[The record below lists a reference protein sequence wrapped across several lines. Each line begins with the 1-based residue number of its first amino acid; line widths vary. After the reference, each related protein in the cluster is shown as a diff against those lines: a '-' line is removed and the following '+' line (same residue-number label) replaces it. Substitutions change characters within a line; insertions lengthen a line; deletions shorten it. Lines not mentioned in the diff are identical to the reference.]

1 MQTRGWVLWLL
12 VSGTAAWA
20 QAPTASVSG
29 TVTDSTGGVLAGATI
44 SARNVETKV
53 TRTAATNQAGN
64 YQILGLQ
71 SGVYQIVASQ
81 PKFTTVQRNEVAL
94 RVGDEVRIDLTLPT
108 GESRESIVVTE
119 TTPLVQLERAD
130 AFAVVNE
137 RSVQELPTDGRQLQ
151 NLALIVP
158 GVAAGWNVSTAANRY
173 GKARENTEGAFNVN
187 GARSRSNDF
196 LFDGMP
202 MNVRQYSVINFEP
215 SNEAVRE
222 FSVINAV
229 PTADY
234 GRTMGGQVIIITRS
248 GSSEFHGSAYEF
260 FRNTVLNANDTFSKR
275 SGLPRG
281 KVRHNQF
288 GGSLGGPIWKQK
300 HFFFVNTELLRN
312 VEGSE
317 TRTSF
322 VPTANQARGLIP
334 FTNASGQP
342 QVLDLSGRIAPVS
355 AKLLALYPQPNAA
368 LPGGNYN
375 ASLAIAVNDYQY
387 HVRTDHHFTER
398 DIVTLRVS
406 WNLNDQIYIVDRFG
420 GPYIPGFP
428 LPNPERSTNGT
439 LGYIHTFSAAV
450 SNEAR
455 IGVNRYGNDL
465 ANGDPRNA
473 TEFGLPNGS
482 TANGIPSISF
492 AQGGLA
498 ALGGLSWYNRV
509 QNEDTIYASD
519 SVSVLRGAHSLKFGG
534 EFSRY
539 HFNTRGADNQRG
551 TISFDG
557 SRNELIP
564 NTSANALANVLA
576 DLALGLPSQATITV
590 GEFGRGYRNSALAF
604 FAQDAW
610 RFSKRLTF
618 DYGLRYEYNTP
629 WSEVNNKL
637 SNFAPGKG
645 IVTPQTAGW
654 DGLYQPDRNNF
665 APRVGFA
672 YDVTGLGRTVVR
684 GGFGILYETLLQA
697 STVQQI
703 ENNPPFSSSAITNA
717 PTPFSTNSNVPSRT
731 LLDLLAMAQPSRSL
745 AAIPSNLRN
754 PYSLQYSLDV
764 QQALGQSWLV
774 ELAYRGTRGVRL
786 PLNYDINQVPLGLST
801 PVRPY
806 PEFNSIN
813 QYANIAVSSYHSVQ
827 MKAERRFHAGLNLL
841 AAYTWSKSIDNAS
854 DFGSGDASEHVL
866 NSYNLRGQRAVSSFD
881 IPHRFTAAFNYAI
894 PAQKMKALLGGWQ
907 VNGIVTVQSAQP
919 FTPYTSQFD
928 SYRGESYNRLNVV
941 GDPNQNVPAGLAY
954 NPAAFALPAVGTFGN
969 SGRNIVRGDGF
980 RTADLSLFRNFQ
992 VKELLKL
999 QLRFEATN
1007 ALNQVNFQGPV
1018 TNQST
1023 QPGAYVATAIP
1034 RTLQLG
1040 AKISF

>member
-1 MQTRGWVLWLL
+1 MQMRRWILPVLM
-12 VSGTAAWA
+12 SGIAVWA

-29 TVTDSTGGVLAGATI
+29 TITDSSGGVLAGASV
-44 SARNVETKV
+44 SARNLETNV
-53 TRTAATNQAGN
+53 TRTAAANQTGN

-71 SGVYQIVASQ
+71 SGTYAIVAAQ
-81 PKFTTVQRNEVAL
+81 PKFTSVQRNEVAL
-94 RVGDEVRIDLTLPT
+94 RVGDEVRIDLSLPP
-108 GESRESIVVTE
+108 GESSESIVVTE
-119 TTPLVQLERAD
+119 TTPLVQLETAT

-137 RSVQELPTDGRQLQ
+137 RSVQDLPTDGRQLQ

-158 GVAAGWNVSTAANRY
+158 GVSAGWNVSTAANRY
-173 GKARENTEGAFNVN
+173 GKAREGTEGAFNVN
-187 GARSRSNDF
+187 GARSRSNNF

-234 GRTMGGQVIIITRS
+234 GRTMGGQVSIITRS
-248 GSSEFHGSAYEF
+248 GSSQFHGSAYEF

-288 GGSLGGPIWKQK
+288 GGSVGGPIWKQK

-312 VEGSE
+312 LEGSE

-322 VPTANQARGLIP
+322 VPTAAQARGLIP
-334 FTNASGQP
+334 FTGANGQA

-355 AKLLALYPQPNAA
+355 AKLLALYPLPNAS

-375 ASLAIAVNDYQY
+375 AALTIGVNDYQY
-387 HVRTDHHFTER
+387 HVRTDHHFSDR
-398 DIVTLRVS
+398 DVVTLRTS
-406 WNLNDQIYIVDRFG
+406 WNLNDQVYIVDRFG
-420 GPYIPGFP
+420 GPYIPGFS

-439 LGYIHTFSAAV
+439 LGYIRTFSPAI

-519 SVSVLRGAHSLKFGG
+519 AVSVLRGAHSLKFGG
-534 EFSRY
+534 EVSRY
-539 HFNTRGADNQRG
+539 HFNTRGAGNQRG

-557 SRNELIP
+557 SRNGLIP
-564 NTSANALANVLA
+564 NTPANALANVLA
-576 DLALGLPSQATITV
+576 DLVLGLPSQATITV
-590 GEFGRGYRNSALAF
+590 GQFGRGYRDSAWAL
-604 FAQDAW
+604 FAQDTW
-610 RFSKRLTF
+610 RLNRRLTL
-618 DYGLRYEYNTP
+618 DYGLRYEYSAP
-629 WSEVNNKL
+629 WNEVNNKL
-637 SNFAPGKG
+637 ANFAPGKG
-645 IVTPQTAGW
+645 IVTPQTSGW
-654 DGLYQPDRNNF
+654 NGLYQPDRNNF
-665 APRVGFA
+665 APRLGFA
-672 YDVTGLGRTVVR
+672 YDVTGLGRTVLR
-684 GGFGILYETLLQA
+684 GGFGVLYETLLQA

-717 PTPFSTNSNVPSRT
+717 PTPFSTSTTVASRT
-731 LLDLLAMAQPSRSL
+731 LLDLLGAAQPSRSL
-745 AAIPSNLRN
+745 AAIPSDLRN

-764 QQALGQSWLV
+764 QQALGQSWLM

-786 PLNYDINQVPLGLST
+786 PLNYDINQIPLGLSS

-806 PEFNSIN
+806 PGFNSIN
-813 QYANIAVSSYHSVQ
+813 QYANIGVSTYHSMQ
-827 MKAERRFHAGLNLL
+827 IKAERRFHAGLNLL

-894 PAQKMKALLGGWQ
+894 PAQKLKSVLGGWQ
-907 VNGIVTVQSAQP
+907 VNGIVTVQSGQP

-941 GDPNQNVPAGLAY
+941 GDPNKNVPSGLAY
-954 NPAAFALPAVGTFGN
+954 NPAAFALPSVGTFGN
-969 SGRNIVRGDGF
+969 SGRNIIRGDGF

-1007 ALNQVNFQGPV
+1007 AMNQVNFQGPV

-1023 QPGAYVATAIP
+1023 QPGAFVAMAIP

-1040 AKISF
+1040 AKFSF